1 VFDEE
6 NSTWQVTTDK
16 EDQISCRFCIMA
28 TGCLSAPNFP
38 KIQGRDEFSGQS
50 AHTGLWP
57 KQGIDFSG
65 KRVAIIGTGS
75 SGVQAIP
82 VIAEEAQHLTVFQR
96 TPVYTFPANNHDLTQ
111 KTEQSY
117 KEKYREIRKAQKYS
131 PIGVSAF
138 MLPDPD
144 PDAPPLKSILE
155 TSKEE
160 RKEALSKGG
169 FGVFRKYNDV
179 YTDLDANEVA
189 CDLYRDM
196 VEQLVDDP
204 VTAEK
209 LKPRGY
215 PIGCKRQVLDTGFYE
230 AFNRDN
236 VRLVDVKETPI
247 ECITETGLK
256 TNTETFKFDI
266 LVYATGFDAMTGAL
280 NRIDIRGKQNLP
292 LRKKWEHGPKAYL
305 GLQVHGFPNLFTIT
319 GPGSPSV
326 LSNVL
331 VSIEQHVDWV
341 ADCIQHLEDRQ
352 IREIE
357 ATLEAEESW
366 QDHVNDVSK
375 GTMQTAP
382 TCNSWYLGAN
392 IPGKTRVFMP
402 YVGGV
407 GRYRKK
413 CEQVVANNYEG
424 FTLRRNV

>member
-1 VFDEE
+1 
-6 NSTWQVTTDK
+6 
-16 EDQISCRFCIMA
+16 
-28 TGCLSAPNFP
+28 
-38 KIQGRDEFSGQS
+38 
-50 AHTGLWP
+50 
-57 KQGIDFSG
+57 
-65 KRVAIIGTGS
+65 
-75 SGVQAIP
+75 
-82 VIAEEAQHLTVFQR
+82 
-96 TPVYTFPANNHDLTQ
+96 
-111 KTEQSY
+111 
-117 KEKYREIRKAQKYS
+117 
-131 PIGVSAF
+131 
-138 MLPDPD
+138 MLPSAE

-179 YTDLDANEVA
+179 YTDLEANEVA

-215 PIGCKRQVLDTGFYE
+215 PIGCKRQVLDTGYYE

-247 ECITETGLK
+247 ECITATGLK
-256 TNTETFKFDI
+256 TDKETFNFDI

-357 ATLEAEESW
+357 ATLAAEESW

-424 FTLRRNV
+424 FTLRSNV